1 MKPIG
6 NIKEEWKKIIFP
18 TKGEFA
24 KAFKSIILFS
34 IVYLIMVNGFD
45 FIFQALISKILKL

>member
-1 MKPIG
+1 MKAIV

-18 TKGEFA
+18 TKSEFL